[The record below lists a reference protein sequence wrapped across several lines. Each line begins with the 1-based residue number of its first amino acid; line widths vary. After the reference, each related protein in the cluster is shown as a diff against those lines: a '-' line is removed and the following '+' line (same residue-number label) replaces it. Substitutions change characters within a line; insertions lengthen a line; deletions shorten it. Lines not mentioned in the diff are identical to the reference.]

1 MFVRNTSFTIR
12 KRIFKDSGIFLHTR
26 FFIVATRLDSDRTEI
41 ARNVQDLLD
50 LRFVK
55 ASDPARAYFTNK
67 SPIIRTKTLFLHCQQ
82 CIGLGDGRIL
92 NIPQGNCAVAPRIV
106 LALAT
111 ENKEQWRLGINI
123 ENRAHRFHPVL
134 TRSTS
139 NFLNQILVCYNISM
153 K

>member
-12 KRIFKDSGIFLHTR
+12 KRIFKDSGIFLYTR
-26 FFIVATRLDSDRTEI
+26 FFIVATRLDSYRTEI

-50 LRFVK
+50 LRLVK
-55 ASDPARAYFTNK
+55 ASDPARAYFINTT
-67 SPIIRTKTLFLHCQQ
+67 PIIHTKTLFLHCQQ

-92 NIPQGNCAVAPRIV
+92 NIPQGNCAVAPRII
-106 LALAT
+106 LTLAT

-134 TRSTS
+134 ARSTS
-139 NFLNQILVCYNISM
+139 NFLN
-153 K
+153 